1 MKETRDYILKKTF
14 ELFLQKSYKEV
25 TMKEIVDK
33 TGLSKGAFYHYFP
46 SKENVFEEV
55 VKYFYDEIMISDYST
70 FPSASLKEFYYA
82 YIERL
87 KDSPD
92 HSDEIEGDQT
102 NLYMFIS
109 EAAKKVP
116 TFAEIHDSQRKKEI
130 EAWSTA
136 VSRAKRNKE
145 IKSKL
150 PDETIAKMF
159 IFISDGISLTAL
171 SHDPDE
177 QTIEE
182 LANCWDALYKLLANS

>member
-1 MKETRDYILKKTF
+1 MKETKDYILKKTF

-55 VKYFYDEIMISDYST
+55 VKYFYDEVMISDYST
-70 FPSASLKEFYYA
+70 FPSTSFKEFYHT
-82 YIERL
+82 YIDRL
-87 KDSPD
+87 KDSPS
-92 HSDEIEGDQT
+92 HSDETEDNQT

-116 TFAEIHDSQRKKEI
+116 NFADIHDTQRKKELK
-130 EAWSTA
+130 AWSSA
-136 VSRAKRNKE
+136 VSRAKKNKE
-145 IKSKL
+145 IKSGL

-159 IFISDGISLTAL
+159 IFLSDGISLTTIT
-171 SHDPDE
+171 HNPDE
-177 QTIEE
+177 ET
-182 LANCWDALYKLLANS
+182 LSDLKNCWDSLYKLITE